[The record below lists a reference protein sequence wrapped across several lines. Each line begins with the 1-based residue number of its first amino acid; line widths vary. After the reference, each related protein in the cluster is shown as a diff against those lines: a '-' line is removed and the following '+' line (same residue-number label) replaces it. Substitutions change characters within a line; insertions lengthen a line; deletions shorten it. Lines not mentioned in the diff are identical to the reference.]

1 MYARVSKYLS
11 RFFAL
16 AFVVLIP
23 VALAAQVTASP
34 THKAAVDDS
43 ASKWDIFLGYSFLAP
58 NATVYGW
65 NAGPRGTVG
74 AYQSSGVSIMTQKLG
89 SAESVTRY
97 FNRHFGLQIDSG
109 QNDIYNGSTNGSS
122 NSGMYMVQAGGIY
135 RWPGSKV
142 TPWVHV
148 LGGGGE
154 LEGPS
159 HQNYS
164 PGWTTTAGGGLD
176 YELNRHWAIRMIEA
190 DYEFVDVR
198 YGVAHFSGLINGWQ
212 PGGTAQLEGIRL
224 AAGIVYHIG
233 SFAPPTPVTLECSA
247 SPASV
252 YAGDPVTLTATAGGL
267 NPKMNVV
274 YSWSG
279 SGVSG
284 NGTTVTVVTAAL
296 APGSYTV
303 KCGVKEGWAGKEGLK
318 PWETADASTGFTVKA
333 FEPPT
338 ISCSAN
344 PGTIKPGETSTI
356 TASGVSPQN
365 RPLTYS
371 YVATA
376 GTVEGNGAS
385 ATFSSTGAPT
395 GTTGVTCNVS
405 DDKGQTATA
414 NTSVTILAPYV
425 APAPHSQALCS
436 ISFATDKQRPERVD
450 NEAKACLDE
459 IALELQKQSDAK
471 VVLVGNSND
480 KEKTKVAKEQ
490 NAALKNKHLKVV
502 DPAAERAV
510 NTKEYL
516 VTEKGIDASRV
527 GVVTGQAD
535 GQTVEDYLVPSGAS
549 FTSDVQG
556 TTPVDE
562 SAVKAQVRKPLGA
575 QTHK

>member
-34 THKAAVDDS
+34 THKAAVNDY
-43 ASKWDIFLGYSFLAP
+43 ASKWDIFVGYSFLAP
-58 NATVYGW
+58 NATVEGFKQ
-65 NAGPRGTVG
+65 NGMPDGPS
-74 AYQSSGVSIMTQKLG
+74 YSGVSIMTQKLG
-89 SAESVTRY
+89 STESLTRY

-109 QNDIYNGSTNGSS
+109 QHDNYNGSTNGTS
-122 NSGMYMVQAGGIY
+122 NSGMYTVQAGGIY

-148 LGGGGE
+148 LAGGGE
-154 LEGPS
+154 LNGPDK
-159 HQNYS
+159 QNYT

-198 YGVAHFSGLINGWQ
+198 HGKPHPSAGELWQ
-212 PGGTAQLEGIRL
+212 VGGTAELEGIRL

-233 SFAPPTPVTLECSA
+233 SFAPPEPVTLVCSA
-247 SPASV
+247 SPTTI

-274 YSWSG
+274 YTWSG

-284 NGTTVTVVTAAL
+284 TGTTASVATGSL

-303 KCGVKEGWAGKEGLK
+303 RCGVKEGWAGKEGLK

-333 FEPPT
+333 FEAPT
-338 ISCSAN
+338 ISCSAS
-344 PGTIKPGETSTI
+344 PDTIKPGETSNI
-356 TASGVSPQN
+356 TAAGVSPQN

-371 YVATA
+371 FTATS
-376 GTVEGNGAS
+376 GSVNSSGA
-385 ATFSSTGAPT
+385 AAVFSSTGAPT
-395 GTTGVTCNVS
+395 GVVGITCTLS

-425 APAPHSQALCS
+425 ALAPHSQALCS

-450 NEAKACLDE
+450 NEAKACLDG
-459 IALELQKQSDAK
+459 IALQLQQNPDAKLVVVGEADAKEQARTAREAAFAQNHKHAK
-471 VVLVGNSND
+471 VVDL
-480 KEKTKVAKEQ
+480 
-490 NAALKNKHLKVV
+490 
-502 DPAAERAV
+502 AAERAV

-549 FTSDVQG
+549 FTADVQG

-562 SAVKAQVRKPLGA
+562 SAVKPQVRKPLGA
-575 QTHK
+575 KAH

>member
-1 MYARVSKYLS
+1 MYACVSKYLS
-11 RFFAL
+11 RVFAL

-34 THKAAVDDS
+34 TQKAPVDDY
-43 ASKWDIFLGYSFLAP
+43 ASKWDIFVGYSFLAP

-65 NAGPRGTVG
+65 NQGPSGTVG

-89 SAESVTRY
+89 SVESLTRY
-97 FNRHFGLQIDSG
+97 FNRHFGLQLDSG
-109 QNDIYNGSTNGSS
+109 QHDIYNGSTNGTS
-122 NSGMYMVQAGGIY
+122 NSGMYTVQAGGIY

-142 TPWVHV
+142 TPWMHV
-148 LGGGGE
+148 LAGGGE

-198 YGVAHFSGLINGWQ
+198 YGVAHFSGLIKGWQ

-224 AAGIVYHIG
+224 AAGVVYHIG
-233 SFAPPTPVTLECSA
+233 SIAPPEPVTLVCSA
-247 SPASV
+247 NPASV
-252 YAGDPVTLTATAGGL
+252 FPGDPVTLTATAGGL

-274 YSWSG
+274 YTWSG

-284 NGTTVTVVTAAL
+284 TGTTASVATGSL

-303 KCGVKEGWAGKEGLK
+303 RCGVKEGRAGREGLK

-338 ISCSAN
+338 ISCSAS
-344 PGTIKPGETSTI
+344 PDTIKPGENSNI
-356 TASGVSPQN
+356 TAAGVSPQN

-371 YVATA
+371 FTATS
-376 GTVEGNGAS
+376 GSVNSSGA
-385 ATFSSTGAPT
+385 AAVFSSTGAPT
-395 GTTGVTCNVS
+395 GVVGITCNVS

-436 ISFATDKQRPERVD
+436 ISFATDKQRPERVN
-450 NEAKACLDE
+450 NEAKACLDG
-459 IALELQKQSDAK
+459 IALQLQQNPDAKLVVVGEADAKEKARTAREAAFAQNHKHAK
-471 VVLVGNSND
+471 VVDL
-480 KEKTKVAKEQ
+480 
-490 NAALKNKHLKVV
+490 
-502 DPAAERAV
+502 AAERAV
-510 NTKEYL
+510 NVKEYL

-575 QTHK
+575 KAHK

>member
-1 MYARVSKYLS
+1 
-11 RFFAL
+11 
-16 AFVVLIP
+16 
-23 VALAAQVTASP
+23 
-34 THKAAVDDS
+34 VDDY

-65 NAGPRGTVG
+65 NQGRSGTVG

-89 SAESVTRY
+89 SVESLTRY

-109 QNDIYNGSTNGSS
+109 QHDIYNGSTNGTS
-122 NSGMYMVQAGGIY
+122 NSGMYTVQAGGIY

-164 PGWTTTAGGGLD
+164 PGWTATGGGGLD

-190 DYEFVDVR
+190 DYEFVNVR
-198 YGVAHFSGLINGWQ
+198 YGVAHYSGLINGWQ

-233 SFAPPTPVTLECSA
+233 SIAPPEPVSLVCSA

-267 NPKMNVV
+267 NPKLNVV
-274 YSWSG
+274 YTWSG

-284 NGTTVTVVTAAL
+284 NGTTVTVATGSL
-296 APGSYTV
+296 APGSYIV
-303 KCGVKEGWAGKEGLK
+303 NCGVKEGRPGREGLK
-318 PWETADASTGFTVKA
+318 PWETADASTSFTVKA

-344 PGTIKPGETSTI
+344 PGTIKPGETSNI
-356 TASGVSPQN
+356 TAAGVSPQN

-371 YVATA
+371 FTATS
-376 GTVEGNGAS
+376 GSVNSSGA
-385 ATFSSTGAPT
+385 AAVFSSTGAPT
-395 GTTGVTCNVS
+395 GVVGITCTVS

-450 NEAKACLDE
+450 NEAKACLDG
-459 IALELQKQSDAK
+459 IALQLQQNPDAKLVVVGEADAKEQARTAREAKFAQNHKHAK
-471 VVLVGNSND
+471 VVDL
-480 KEKTKVAKEQ
+480 
-490 NAALKNKHLKVV
+490 
-502 DPAAERAV
+502 AAERAV
-510 NTKEYL
+510 NVKDYL
-516 VTEKGIDASRV
+516 VTEKGIDASRIS
-527 GVVTGQAD
+527 VTTDNTKDAQA
-535 GQTVEDYLVPSGAS
+535 VETYLVPSGAN
-549 FTSDVQG
+549 FAADVTG
-556 TTPVDE
+556 TTTVDE
-562 SAVKAQVRKPLGA
+562 TAVRPHPIKAIKRAVKKVVKKV
-575 QTHK
+575 T